1 MKNSL
6 VLLAL
11 VAGCSSGGDGKAPSI
26 AALTYTPMTVP
37 TGQQSTVSGSFT
49 FTDEDGD
56 ADQLG
61 IDVTLPDNSTQSL
74 PMSDLQNVGDM
85 TSGTIAFAVFITPP
99 AAGSYK
105 FTVFITDEGDNES
118 NKLMGTLTAN

>member
-1 MKNSL
+1 MKN
-6 VLLAL
+6 LAL
-11 VAGCSSGGDGKAPSI
+11 FALLAGCSSGGDGKPPSI
-26 AALTYTPMTVP
+26 AALTFSPMTVP
-37 TGQQSTVSGSFT
+37 TGQQSTVNGSFT

-56 ADQLG
+56 TDQLG
-61 IDVTLPDNSTQSL
+61 IDVTLPDNSSETL

-85 TSGTIAFAVFITPP
+85 TEGTIMFVVFFAPP

-105 FTVFITDEGDNES
+105 FAIFITDEGDNES

>member
-1 MKNSL
+1 MKHTL
-6 VLLAL
+6 AVFALL
-11 VAGCSSGGDGKAPSI
+11 AGCSSGGDGKAPSI
-26 AALTYTPMTVP
+26 AALTYSPMTVP
-37 TGQQSTVSGSFT
+37 AGVQTTVSGSFT

-74 PMSDLQNVGDM
+74 PKSDLQNVGDM
-85 TSGTIAFAVFITPP
+85 TSGTIAFSVFITPP
-99 AAGSYK
+99 TAGSYK
-105 FTVFITDEGDNES
+105 FAIFITDEGDNTS